1 MEEKNDML
9 GVMRSLKFLQKAP
22 LLNNENSR
30 ISKMNVDIFPFC
42 CITDEKLVFGASE
55 YKGNCTPTTILSILN
70 KTNTSLHKSEQSQ
83 SHQIAIS
90 E

>member
-30 ISKMNVDIFPFC
+30 ISKMKRRHFSVLLHNRW
-42 CITDEKLVFGASE
+42 KLVFGASE
-55 YKGNCTPTTILSILN
+55 YKGNCTPTTIVSILN